1 MRATILLRTLA
12 LVSASLA
19 WTTALAGAEAI
30 APDSDLGRLQ
40 GRWTA
45 RAGAKHEVRV
55 VLAVQGRRVDV
66 SIATPQGIRFQV
78 HGEVKVDET
87 TSPRRLDWV
96 KFTGADQ
103 QEFPEIPAIYKLDR
117 DTFIVCNGGLEGPR
131 PTDFKSGDGLLAE
144 VVVFKR
150 EPDRAPSKTKSIS
163 LKPREGAARK

>member
-1 MRATILLRTLA
+1 MRATFLLPSLA
-12 LVSASLA
+12 FVSASLA

-30 APDSDLGRLQ
+30 SPDSDLGRLQ

-55 VLAVQGRRVDV
+55 VLAVQGRRVIA

-87 TSPRRLDWV
+87 MSPRRLDWV
-96 KFTGADQ
+96 KFIGADQ

-117 DTFIVCNGGLEGPR
+117 DTFIVCNGGLDGPR
-131 PTDFKSGDGLLAE
+131 PTEFKSGDGLLAE

-150 EPDRAPSKTKSIS
+150 EPAPAQSKTKSTG
-163 LKPREGAARK
+163 LKPREETTRK